1 MKKQEAKNDYN
12 SWILK
17 FLNYLDIVKGR
28 SRGTVK
34 EYERKLRKFF
44 NWSNFLNPE
53 KITKE
58 TIWQFRVYLNDLGL
72 NKKTQ
77 SYYLITLRNFFKF
90 LKNEGLNIIDSSLI
104 ELPKIKRSEIEILTD
119 NELKKFLNSVDL
131 KNNDLKSLRD
141 RSILECL
148 FSTGLRVSELCNLNR
163 DIDLEKREIIVKGKG
178 ENIRTVFLSKISVIF
193 LKKYLDK
200 RTDNFKPL
208 FISVAKNSF
217 GQRLTS
223 RSIQKIIKYY
233 AHKSGLT
240 KNIHPHSLRHQLA
253 TTLISKGVDIRLVQE
268 LLGHKNISTTQI
280 YTHITKPKL
289 KEVFQKYIDDNKDKI

>member
-1 MKKQEAKNDYN
+1 MKKQEVKNDYN

-28 SRGTVK
+28 SKGTVK
-34 EYERKLRKFF
+34 EYERKLKKFF
-44 NWSNFLNPE
+44 SWSNCLNPD

-58 TIWQFRVYLNDLGL
+58 TIWQFRVYLNDRGL
-72 NKKTQ
+72 SKKTQ
-77 SYYLITLRNFFKF
+77 SYYLIALRNFFKF
-90 LKNEGLNIIDSSLI
+90 LKNEGLTTLDPLLI
-104 ELPKIKRSEIEILTD
+104 ELPKIKRNEIEILTD
-119 NELKKFLNSVDL
+119 NELKRFLNSVEL

-141 RSILECL
+141 KAILECL

-178 ENIRTVFLSKISVIF
+178 GNIRTVFLSQRAVIF

-200 RTDNFKPL
+200 RPDNFKPL

-223 RSIQKIIKYY
+223 RAVQKIIKYY
-233 AHKSGLT
+233 AYKSGLT

-289 KEVFQKYIDDNKDKI
+289 KEVFQKYIDK